1 MWSKAL
7 LIRIG
12 TSLPGLKKRRE
23 IATLQSVLQLL
34 VSKKLVLHAQI
45 LTLISIFP
53 KFLVDMTGSAKK

>member
-12 TSLPGLKKRRE
+12 TSLPGLKKLRE